1 MGRLLSGLAS
11 PLDPGLRL
19 PGIRARQQEREVAL
33 VGVSSHLHPHRLSST
48 ASPALYPVHNYAT
61 RESDALFPRSRL
73 PPSVEGV
80 VYVVDPGLVK
90 QKSYVPSSGMDSL
103 DVVPI
108 SRVQA
113 TQRAGRAG
121 RTRPGK
127 VRVARGSR
135 CRQGGGWER

>member
-1 MGRLLSGLAS
+1 M
-11 PLDPGLRL
+11 
-19 PGIRARQQEREVAL
+19 
-33 VGVSSHLHPHRLSST
+33 
-48 ASPALYPVHNYAT
+48 
-61 RESDALFPRSRL
+61 
-73 PPSVEGV
+73 
-80 VYVVDPGLVK
+80 YVVDPGLVK

-127 VRVARGSR
+127 VRLECVGCVARGSR
-135 CRQGGGWER
+135 SGGRAGHTQQGKVTGQQERVEYTVQNAGAKCHNG